1 MQIHTLHLLI
11 HLLPCSR
18 ALNPRPQS
26 TEKEVEKAWEQI
38 DRAKANYVA
47 AVQKLAKLKNQPEPT
62 YVEGRHIEPVFS

>member
-1 MQIHTLHLLI
+1 M
-11 HLLPCSR
+11 
-18 ALNPRPQS
+18 
-26 TEKEVEKAWEQI
+26 EKAWEQI